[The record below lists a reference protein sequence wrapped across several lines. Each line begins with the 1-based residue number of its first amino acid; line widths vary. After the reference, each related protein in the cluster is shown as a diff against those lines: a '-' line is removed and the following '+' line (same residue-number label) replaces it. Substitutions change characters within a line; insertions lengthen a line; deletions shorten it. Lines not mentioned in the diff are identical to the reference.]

1 MEKLEN
7 LKSEFQRYVD
17 SKKWNRFMEEKSVNV
32 FRRLVELEEK
42 HNKSIVDIDN
52 KYIAENAKRLSYQ
65 AIMQEMYMI
74 NQVFEFIGSNKR
86 LAITDFNKD
95 MLKVNTNRFYTKE
108 ELQNVCESLINPQ
121 DKILLYGLFAG
132 LRGVAYKELLELKV
146 KDINFKESYI
156 QLEDR
161 KLEIDDYF
169 KKILEDAI
177 NPEYGGVY
185 HKYYDIS
192 SSNKSNS
199 SYELNMDSKYVI
211 KAIPSAK
218 NNEGLNPMSKSGFQT
233 RIEKLS
239 NVLGRSLVPVD
250 LVRSG
255 IMSRMNDIEVNHNK
269 SNELDK
275 FWGKDNIVKFLKDN
289 KLKSE
294 PFELLRIYN
303 QKYR

>member
-17 SKKWNRFMEEKSVNV
+17 SKKWNRFMEEKSVNT

-146 KDINFKESYI
+146 KDIN
-156 QLEDR
+156 L
-161 KLEIDDYF
+161 
-169 KKILEDAI
+169 ILEHKARVLNCLKKNKRI
-177 NPEYGGVY
+177 NGRSRSVGNYAKVGSYV
-185 HKYYDIS
+185 
-192 SSNKSNS
+192 SNS
-199 SYELNMDSKYVI
+199 K
-211 KAIPSAK
+211 K
-218 NNEGLNPMSKSGFQT
+218 
-233 RIEKLS
+233 
-239 NVLGRSLVPVD
+239 
-250 LVRSG
+250 
-255 IMSRMNDIEVNHNK
+255 HNK
-269 SNELDK
+269 NAYDDFFAYEICKRDS
-275 FWGKDNIVKFLKDN
+275 
-289 KLKSE
+289 
-294 PFELLRIYN
+294 RIIPLN
-303 QKYR
+303 LIL

>member
-211 KAIPSAK
+211 KAKPYAK
-218 NNEGLNPMSKSGFQT
+218 NNEGLNPMSNSGFQT

-303 QKYR
+303 QKYK